1 MMRPQDIKIS
11 VIITTYQRPLA
22 LNCVLESL
30 TNQHTLP
37 FEVVVADDGSASDT
51 KDLILSWQKKVP
63 FPLIHAWQD
72 DLGFRAARARN
83 LAAIKSNGNYLVF
96 LDGDC
101 VVFPDFI
108 QRHRMLAEPKR
119 MVIGSRILCS
129 KQLTD
134 LIESK
139 KIHPT
144 SWSFADWLKAKFLK
158 QVNRV
163 FPLIN
168 LPDTS
173 LRNLRGTRWRGVRTF
188 NLGVW
193 REDFLA
199 VNGFDERFQGWGHE
213 DADLAIRLIRY
224 GVLRK
229 DGQFSLPVLHLW
241 HRENDRSKLIKNE
254 DLLTSTLTSSKTR
267 AQVGVN
273 ESAFL

>member
-1 MMRPQDIKIS
+1 MRHQDIKIS
-11 VIITTYQRPLA
+11 VIVTTYQRPLA

-30 TNQHTLP
+30 ANQLTLP
-37 FEVVVADDGSASDT
+37 FEVIVADDGSASDT
-51 KDLILSWQKKVP
+51 RDLILSWQKIAS
-63 FPLIHAWQD
+63 FPVIHAWQE

-83 LAAIKSNGNYLVF
+83 LAAIKSSGNYLVF

-108 QRHRMLAEPKR
+108 DRHKILAEPKK

-129 KQLTD
+129 EQLTHQ
-134 LIESK
+134 IESATT
-139 KIHPT
+139 HPT
-144 SWSFADWLKAKFLK
+144 YWTFIDWLKAKYLK
-158 QVNRV
+158 QINRI

-168 LPDTS
+168 LPNTS
-173 LRNLRGTRWRGVRTF
+173 LRNLRGKRWRGVRTF

-193 REDFLA
+193 REDFFA

-229 DGQFSLPVLHLW
+229 DGQFALPVLHLW
-241 HRENDRSKLIKNE
+241 HRENDRSKLTKNVG
-254 DLLTSTLTSSKTR
+254 LLTSTLTSSSVR
-267 AQVGVN
+267 AQVGIT
-273 ESAFL
+273 ESALL